1 MEVTRSALST
11 LRPRQWV
18 MDQVIDMF
26 GIKTTLH
33 RPDLLYLPSTVIVN
47 CTKKK
52 NPCIWNQYI
61 SGTYKPVNGATIRK
75 VFIPLIKDKHWW
87 ACICD
92 MESKTNYILN
102 SSNSVQSYDV
112 HNTTIDMVAKL
123 SPILASSSPSY
134 YPMRFLYSH
143 RVITLKVPQQSNN
156 FDCGAHVLRYLSML
170 DCELGDWQNPDNYQ
184 RMPIFKVSVMMQ
196 LLSWDAN
203 TRTEYK

>member
-1 MEVTRSALST
+1 MTSGDNMLKATVERSAEEWNCVPIGYRRLPYSEDDLVKFIWHRKGRDVTHEAMVCTEWMEVTRAALST

-112 HNTTIDMVAKL
+112 HNTTID
-123 SPILASSSPSY
+123 
-134 YPMRFLYSH
+134 
-143 RVITLKVPQQSNN
+143 T
-156 FDCGAHVLRYLSML
+156 VLIICL
-170 DCELGDWQNPDNYQ
+170 
-184 RMPIFKVSVMMQ
+184 I
-196 LLSWDAN
+196 
-203 TRTEYK
+203 